1 VAPDRRGLL
10 PDSDVA
16 RLEEFGNALRA
27 RAAKN
32 LALAHTEASAE
43 VSAALDGD
51 ADTFWS
57 APAGSHHSMLEV
69 NFPTPVKFN
78 RTVTMEWLNDGQRVQ
93 KYSVDIWT
101 GTAWKTVAAAEAIGH
116 QKIDRFSTVT
126 ASRVRL
132 NVLSSTDGAVIREF
146 QVYDDQ

>member
-1 VAPDRRGLL
+1 
-10 PDSDVA
+10 
-16 RLEEFGNALRA
+16 
-27 RAAKN
+27 
-32 LALAHTEASAE
+32 
-43 VSAALDGD
+43 
-51 ADTFWS
+51 
-57 APAGSHHSMLEV
+57 MLEV

-101 GTAWKTVAAAEAIGH
+101 GTEWKTVAAAEAIGH